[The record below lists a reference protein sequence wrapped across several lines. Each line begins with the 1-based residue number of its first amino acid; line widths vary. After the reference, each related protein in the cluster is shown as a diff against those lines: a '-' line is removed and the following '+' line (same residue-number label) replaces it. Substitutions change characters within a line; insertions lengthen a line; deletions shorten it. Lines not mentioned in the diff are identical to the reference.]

1 MSEESE
7 TRRTRDRPAE
17 EDDLVH
23 NFKNHLSII
32 VGFCDL
38 LLDELPPE
46 DPRHADVLEVQKAAR
61 AAMALVPELVRRLQ

>member
-1 MSEESE
+1 MSEEPE
-7 TRRTRDRPAE
+7 VARMRDRPIE

-23 NFKNHLSII
+23 NLKNHLSII

-46 DPRHADVLEVQKAAR
+46 DPRHADVLEVHKAAR
-61 AAMALVPELVRRLQ
+61 AAMALVPELARRLQ